1 MITDLSYLIRSIVES
16 LLTFASITTPIVL
29 FFVAYIRNKRAEHE
43 MRMRLLENNSNPELV
58 KALIESKPKSQPKL
72 VLLRIGLPAIFASL
86 FGFGFFYW
94 MNTQVENPNSFD
106 GAPIMLIFI
115 VVFGIG
121 LGLISALLIERKLL
135 KSADQTK

>member
-29 FFVAYIRNKRAEHE
+29 FFVAYIRNKKAQHE
-43 MRMRLLENNSNPELV
+43 LRMRLLENSSNPELV

-72 VLLRIGLPAIFASL
+72 VMLRIGLPAIFTSL

-135 KSADQTK
+135 KKADETK

>member
-1 MITDLSYLIRSIVES
+1 MDSFSIRYIVDS
-16 LLTFASITTPIVL
+16 LLTGATIITPIVL

-43 MRMRLLENNSNPELV
+43 LRMRLLENNSNPELA
-58 KALIESKPKSQPKL
+58 KALIESKPKTQPKL

-115 VVFGIG
+115 VVFGLG
-121 LGLISALLIERKLL
+121 LGLISALFIERKLL
-135 KSADQTK
+135 KKAEETK

>member
-1 MITDLSYLIRSIVES
+1 MDYNLSNLIEYIMGSI
-16 LLTFASITTPIVL
+16 LTAAAIITPIVL

-43 MRMRLLENNSNPELV
+43 LRMRLLENGSDPELAKV
-58 KALIESKPKSQPKL
+58 LIESKLKKEPKL
-72 VLLRIGLPAIFASL
+72 VMLRIGLPAIFASL

-135 KSADQTK
+135 KKADETK

>member
-1 MITDLSYLIRSIVES
+1 MGSI
-16 LLTFASITTPIVL
+16 LTAAAIITPIVL

-43 MRMRLLENNSNPELV
+43 LRMRLLENGSDPELAKV
-58 KALIESKPKSQPKL
+58 LIESKPKSQPKL

>member
-1 MITDLSYLIRSIVES
+1 MDSYTIRYIMGS
-16 LLTFASITTPIVL
+16 LLTAATIITPIVL
-29 FFVAYIRNKRAEHE
+29 FFVAYVRNKRAEHQL
-43 MRMRLLENNSNPELV
+43 RMRLLENNSNPELAKV
-58 KALIESKPKSQPKL
+58 LIESKLKKEPKL
-72 VLLRIGLPAIFASL
+72 VMLRIGLPAIFASI

-135 KSADQTK
+135 KKAEETK

>member
-1 MITDLSYLIRSIVES
+1 MDSYSIRYIVDSLITGATII
-16 LLTFASITTPIVL
+16 TPIVL
-29 FFVAYIRNKRAEHE
+29 FFVAYIRNKRAENE
-43 MRMRLLENNSNPELV
+43 LRMRLLENNSNPELA
-58 KALIESKPKSQPKL
+58 KALIESKPKTQPKL
-72 VLLRIGLPAIFASL
+72 ILLRIGLPAIFASL

-115 VVFGIG
+115 VVFGLG

-135 KSADQTK
+135 KKAEETK